1 LATYYK
7 NNKAYFDWQIK
18 IGKFGGKANLFKFEK
33 YIKSEFCVVDFGCGG
48 GCLLKNINSAEKLG
62 IEPNNFAMSELEKNG
77 IKAVESPDQVPDFWA
92 DVVISNHTLEH
103 VENPLGILLVLR
115 KKIKKNGRLVFVIPL
130 QNILEDFNPEDINH
144 HLYSWNRQ
152 TIGNLFKHA
161 GFDEISVDLIQHQ
174 WPPDYFQLYQEKG
187 EAYFHN
193 ACCEYAKKNN
203 NYQIRVV
210 AGCSNQSTNSV
221 VPADVKQNIIKSNAV
236 DVPVILMTYNRPF
249 HTQKVL
255 EILKK
260 QNRKKLYIF
269 SDGSKNEC
277 DILKVDETRLLL
289 KNIDW
294 CRPEIIEREKNI
306 GLANSIVSAVNYV
319 FEKHDKLIL
328 LEDDCVPQ
336 KHFFLFMEKCLKKY
350 EHNEK
355 IFGISGYS
363 VAIDE
368 SILKKYPYDLYFF
381 PRIGSWGWATW
392 KRAWQHFEPDLSFA
406 YNKAKESSI
415 DLSQGGSDIPV
426 MIRNMLNGNLTD
438 VWTLNWVLSV
448 YLQKGYYIYP
458 TTSHI
463 ENIGW
468 DGSGT
473 HCSNADTAQNPFFEK
488 KPERYPDDVC
498 LNQNIYTTFRLYY
511 DVVSCSDETLSK
523 AQILEEITALL
534 NENSNDKALALFD
547 MPLLKEADIKGYE
560 YGKAVALA
568 RTGRSTE
575 AIDILKQI
583 LSSFPEHIK
592 AKLLFSEL
600 INKNST
606 DTCTTHSNAS
616 AM

>member
-1 LATYYK
+1 MNSRSLWSGYQARRYK
-7 NNKAYFDWQIK
+7 
-18 IGKFGGKANLFKFEK
+18 G
-33 YIKSEFCVVDFGCGG
+33 DFMD
-48 GCLLKNINSAEKLG
+48 N
-62 IEPNNFAMSELEKNG
+62 
-77 IKAVESPDQVPDFWA
+77 
-92 DVVISNHTLEH
+92 T
-103 VENPLGILLVLR
+103 
-115 KKIKKNGRLVFVIPL
+115 
-130 QNILEDFNPEDINH
+130 
-144 HLYSWNRQ
+144 
-152 TIGNLFKHA
+152 
-161 GFDEISVDLIQHQ
+161 
-174 WPPDYFQLYQEKG
+174 
-187 EAYFHN
+187 
-193 ACCEYAKKNN
+193 
-203 NYQIRVV
+203 
-210 AGCSNQSTNSV
+210 
-221 VPADVKQNIIKSNAV
+221 
-236 DVPVILMTYNRPF
+236 PVILIAYKRAW
-249 HTQKVL
+249 HTAQVL
-255 EILKK
+255 NSLKEHNI
-260 QNRKKLYIF
+260 QNLFIF
-269 SDGSKNEC
+269 SDGPKDNNDLS
-277 DILKVDETRLLL
+277 DVYETRLLFQR
-289 KNIDW
+289 IDW
-294 CRPEIIEREKNI
+294 TTPTIIEQNKNI
-306 GLANSIVSAVNYV
+306 GLAKSIVGAVNYV
-319 FEKHDKLIL
+319 FTKYDRLIL

-336 KHFFLFMEKCLKKY
+336 KYFFDFIGECLDKY
-350 EHNEK
+350 ENNEK
-355 IFGISGYS
+355 VFGISGYT
-363 VAIDE
+363 VPVPE

-473 HCSNADTAQNPFFEK
+473 HCSNADTAQNLFFEK
-488 KPERYPDDVC
+488 KPERYSDDVC
-498 LNQNIYTTFRLYY
+498 LNQNIYTTFRSYY